1 MNGKSILTYRPVPFL
16 MSLADVRR
24 PQVDPKLAQIRQLQD
39 ELWKLEGPSAEE
51 IQAAKAAAQKVPG
64 GDRRW
69 RGRGCEKVGQCE
81 GNWMVPGLCMF
92 M

>member
-1 MNGKSILTYRPVPFL
+1 

-64 GDRRW
+64 TATQELLGAMAADRKAP
-69 RGRGCEKVGQCE
+69 EKNGGIIPCKNTKRSE
-81 GNWMVPGLCMF
+81 NPRKT
-92 M
+92 